1 MRLNVTMVGQEL
13 FKDVHIVH
21 QKVLIFRMRCLAH
34 RLMCFGWEGYV
45 NEYEPREQLML
56 AALLADRQHN
66 AVVREAYKRGD
77 PTLRTWIATT
87 LPDVVSEAA

>member
-1 MRLNVTMVGQEL
+1 MRLNVTQVGCEL

-21 QKVLIFRMRCLAH
+21 QKVLIFRMRCIAH

-66 AVVREAYKRGD
+66 AMVREAFKRGD
-77 PTLRTWIATT
+77 TALRTWITAT
-87 LPDVVSEAA
+87 LPEVVKEAA